1 MVVAQVT
8 YSEGWYQNVGT
19 LIEIQTQIN
28 KYRTGEYIMTTAAQ
42 LDIIAMISGLQQRL
56 TATPINEN
64 TNYAHIT
71 ERNENLD
78 IEIIQATQDLQVM
91 KERVASLR
99 SPYATQSYYESWFP
113 INRPLRN
120 ISIVVLIALGIF
132 FYVFTLFSLMHSLG
146 LHIRL
151 NISWWSPE
159 NMVKFGK
166 LVPYAGGLVLVGL
179 LALIVVAY
187 VRKG

>member
-1 MVVAQVT
+1 MAN
-8 YSEGWYQNVGT
+8 YHDSSWYESAS
-19 LIEIQTQIN
+19 IIDIQRQIN
-28 KYRTGEYIMTTAAQ
+28 NYRTGEYNMSPTGAQ
-42 LDIIAMISGLQQRL
+42 NDIVAMVAGLQQRL
-56 TATPINEN
+56 TTNPINQA

-71 ERNENLD
+71 NRSEQLD
-78 IEIIQATQDLQVM
+78 VEIIQATQDLQVM

-120 ISIVVLIALGIF
+120 ISIVVLLALGIF

-146 LHIRL
+146 LHVRL

-166 LVPYAGGLVLVGL
+166 LVPYAGGLVLIGL
-179 LALIVVAY
+179 LAIIVVAY